1 MLILGTNEVTDES
14 ELAALKQK
22 RRGSLQIHLD
32 ASEIGSLAKV
42 AEEREKRKEALLKSQ
57 RRKSTPI
64 LISSNIE
71 SLKIEEQIE
80 NTLTLKPPEKAETE
94 EEEKRDDEPEKTQA
108 VDGDKKDRKNWDY
121 FEIDHPKAISDK
133 KLQQLKAKYLRR
145 RTEGSLGKNLC
156 SFFAPS
162 TLLFA

>member
-1 MLILGTNEVTDES
+1 MWYLGTNEVTDES

-64 LISSNIE
+64 LISSNID
-71 SLKIEEQIE
+71 SLKIEEQIN
-80 NTLTLKPPEKAETE
+80 NTLTLKPEQPEPE
-94 EEEKRDDEPEKTQA
+94 EEEKRDDEPEKSPA
-108 VDGDKKDRKNWDY
+108 DRKNWDY

-145 RTEGSLGKNLC
+145 RTEGSLGKN
-156 SFFAPS
+156 
-162 TLLFA
+162 